1 VPRKALY
8 IAASPLIPVVRYW
21 RVLRE
26 AYRPNRPWR
35 RFWWATPWLGLL
47 LVVDT
52 LGEVAGY
59 LWPQVGNPAGL
70 LDLERRR
77 TRYLRAQEQA
87 QYREG

>member
-1 VPRKALY
+1 
-8 IAASPLIPVVRYW
+8 
-21 RVLRE
+21 
-26 AYRPNRPWR
+26 
-35 RFWWATPWLGLL
+35 LGLL